1 MFLTLGV
8 KSVTMDEIAAELG
21 ISKKTIYAHF
31 PTKTK
36 LIDAT
41 ANFVFKNISEG
52 IREIKE
58 EKKDPIEELYAI
70 KEFACL
76 HLKDEKSSPQ
86 YQLQKYYPKVYSSIR
101 EKQRQILEDIT
112 LQNLEKGIE
121 KGVYRGDLPVEF
133 ISRIYFIGILGIKD
147 DDLFP
152 KPEFSTYRLTEM
164 HLEYHLR
171 AIVTPK
177 GLKKLESLINYSST
191 K

>member
-1 MFLTLGV
+1 MFLHLGV

-36 LIDAT
+36 LIDST
-41 ANFVFKNISEG
+41 ANFVFEIISEG

-70 KEFACL
+70 KDFACV

-86 YQLQKYYPKVYSSIR
+86 YQLQKYYPKVYSRIR
-101 EKQRQILEDIT
+101 KKQRRVLEDIT
-112 LQNLEKGIE
+112 LHNLEKGIN
-121 KGVYRGDLPVEF
+121 KGVYRSDLPIEF
-133 ISRIYFIGILGIKD
+133 TSRIYFIGILGIKD

-152 KPEFSTYRLTEM
+152 EPEFSTQGLTEM

-177 GLKKLESLINYSST
+177 GLKKLQSYLNPSST

>member
-21 ISKKTIYAHF
+21 ISKKTIYTHF

-41 ANFVFKNISEG
+41 ANYLFETISAGIQNIKQEN
-52 IREIKE
+52 
-58 EKKDPIEELYAI
+58 KDPIEELFAI
-70 KEFACL
+70 KNFACV

-86 YQLQKYYPKVYSSIR
+86 HQLQKYYPKIFFSIR
-101 EKQRQILEDIT
+101 EKQRVVLEDLT
-112 LQNLEKGIE
+112 RHNLQKGIE
-121 KGVYRGDLPVEF
+121 KGVYRNELPVEF

-147 DDLFP
+147 DDHFP
-152 KPEFSTYRLTEM
+152 EPEFSTNELTEM

-171 AIVTPK
+171 SIVTPK
-177 GLKKLESLINYSST
+177 GLKKLESLINQSS
-191 K
+191 KK

>member
-21 ISKKTIYAHF
+21 ISKKTIYTHF

-41 ANFVFKNISEG
+41 ANYLFETISAGIQNIKQEN
-52 IREIKE
+52 
-58 EKKDPIEELYAI
+58 KDPIEELFAI
-70 KEFACL
+70 KNFACV

-86 YQLQKYYPKVYSSIR
+86 HQLQKYYPKIFFSIR
-101 EKQRQILEDIT
+101 EKQRVVLEDLT
-112 LQNLEKGIE
+112 RHNLQKGIE
-121 KGVYRGDLPVEF
+121 KGVYRNELPVEF

-147 DDLFP
+147 DDHFP
-152 KPEFSTYRLTEM
+152 EPEFSTNELTEM

-171 AIVTPK
+171 SIVTPR
-177 GLKKLESLINYSST
+177 GLKKLESLINQSS
-191 K
+191 KK